1 MVLDGIAVASTVIS
15 LMVNGLCCLWQQQE
29 EQKLRE
35 AIRHDVRTEYW
46 HHRRS
51 MDLQTPIDPDDM
63 SQCVLDTI
71 DIMHIQE
78 ERRKKLMI
86 AKMNV
91 MQQRSH
97 VQDDTFSKSN
107 PHVVGPMVSHGT
119 SFHKAEGTVRDSAT
133 PPSRNK
139 ILDCI
144 TTFRNQSTSLLDNCD
159 TEDDDLEDIQS
170 TSFVDVN
177 LD

>member
-51 MDLQTPIDPDDM
+51 MDLQMPLNPDASDR
-63 SQCVLDTI
+63 SPLDAN
-71 DIMHIQE
+71 DIKLIQD

-86 AKMNV
+86 AKMKV
-91 MQQRSH
+91 AQHRDMISESDLH
-97 VQDDTFSKSN
+97 VFGSLLSPVNSLHNAED
-107 PHVVGPMVSHGT
+107 V
-119 SFHKAEGTVRDSAT
+119 FHDIAT
-133 PPSRNK
+133 NNSPNN
-139 ILDCI
+139 ILDCM
-144 TTFRNQSTSLLDNCD
+144 TVFRNQTTSLFDDCD
-159 TEDDDLEDIQS
+159 TEDDDLNDFHS
-170 TSFVDVN
+170 PSFVDIC